1 MRNDTYPIIGMSP
14 GNSYFSEENIKYLL
28 DVLLSEYEE
37 VTVMIA
43 DIPAI
48 QTYVALGYP
57 ENRAKT
63 DKAIRNSNN
72 IKNRVRKVIEAN
84 DVFSGRIKILDWA
97 EEVEPNEGYQA
108 KYLEVQNIYNN
119 NTDFRNACN
128 ETTRLVLESSGRE
141 IQDIEWAISTAVHH
155 LLAELAFLEA
165 APTFLSKVHVT
176 YIYHNNWKVYED
188 FIAGNFDG
196 INRTNRLGFRVIKNP
211 DELS

>member
-119 NTDFRNACN
+119 KRNKGMN
-128 ETTRLVLESSGRE
+128 K
-141 IQDIEWAISTAVHH
+141 
-155 LLAELAFLEA
+155 LL
-165 APTFLSKVHVT
+165 PS
-176 YIYHNNWKVYED
+176 
-188 FIAGNFDG
+188 
-196 INRTNRLGFRVIKNP
+196 
-211 DELS
+211 